1 MEHML
6 FFYVCNTFYNPLKK
20 WLKMPILGTAVV
32 NPNIQMIPQKVNM
45 KQLLK
50 IVQHW
55 VANPELLNAAVKI

>member
-1 MEHML
+1 
-6 FFYVCNTFYNPLKK
+6 
-20 WLKMPILGTAVV
+20 MPILGPAVV